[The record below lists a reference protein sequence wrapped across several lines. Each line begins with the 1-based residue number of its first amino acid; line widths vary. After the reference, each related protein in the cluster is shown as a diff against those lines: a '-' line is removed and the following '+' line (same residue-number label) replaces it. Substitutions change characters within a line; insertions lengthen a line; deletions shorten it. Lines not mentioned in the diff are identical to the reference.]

1 MDLYCYPVNI
11 INIRQEKTDNH
22 MGLDLGWDSRLD
34 KNSLNQDIINP
45 FKGVVTYIKYQSTGG
60 YVVHIYSKE
69 LNLTSEFGHLK
80 KGSIK
85 VKLNQIVGTGEVIAK
100 MGATGKTKGNHLHY
114 GLYKG
119 KINYKNKKNWL
130 DPLKYLVRYPNQTI
144 SGYSLDKLKIIQAK
158 IVRNVPSEPLLVH
171 DKMNFKDSSVV
182 KDIKLYNGQA
192 VPVYKK
198 EGSFVLIDKVRKY
211 YTSSRYV

>member
-11 INIRQEKTDNH
+11 INIRQEKTDSH

-45 FKGVVTYIKYQSTGG
+45 FKGEVIYIKYQNSGG
-60 YVVHIYSKE
+60 YVVQIYSKE

-85 VKLNQIVGTGEVIAK
+85 VKLHQIVGTGEVIAK
-100 MGATGKTKGNHLHY
+100 MGSTGKSNGNHLHY

-119 KINYKNKKNWL
+119 KLDYKKKKNFL

-158 IVRNVPSEPLLVH
+158 IVRNIPSEPLLVH
-171 DKMNFKDSSVV
+171 DKKDFKESSVV
-182 KDIKLYNGQA
+182 KGIGLYNGQT
-192 VPVYKK
+192 VPLYEVD
-198 EGSFVLIDKVRKY
+198 GSFALIDKVRKY
-211 YTSSRYV
+211 YTSSKYL

>member
-11 INIRQEKTDNH
+11 INIRQEKTDSH

-34 KNSLNQDIINP
+34 KNSFNQDIINP
-45 FKGVVTYIKYQSTGG
+45 FKGEVIYIKYQTTGG
-60 YVVHIYSKE
+60 YVVQIYSKE
-69 LNLTSEFGHLK
+69 LGLTSEFGHLK

-85 VKLNQIVGTGEVIAK
+85 VKLHQIVGTGEVIAK
-100 MGATGKTKGNHLHY
+100 MGATGKSNGNHLHY

-119 KINYKNKKNWL
+119 KLDYKKKKNFL

-171 DKMNFKDSSVV
+171 DEKNFKDSSVV
-182 KDIKLYNGQA
+182 KDVKLYNGQA
-192 VPVYKK
+192 VPLYEVD
-198 EGSFVLIDKVRKY
+198 GSFALIDKMRKY
-211 YTSSRYV
+211 YTSSKYL

>member
-1 MDLYCYPVNI
+1 MDMYCYPVNI
-11 INIRQEKTDNH
+11 INIRQEKTSTH

-34 KNSLNQDIINP
+34 KNSYNQDIINP
-45 FKGVVTYIKYQSTGG
+45 FEGKVTYIKYQSSGG

-100 MGATGKTKGNHLHY
+100 MGATGKSNGNHLHY

-119 KINYKNKKNWL
+119 KLDYKKKKNFL

-144 SGYSLDKLKIIQAK
+144 SGYSKDKLKIIQAK
-158 IVRNVPSEPLLVH
+158 IIRNVPSEPLLVH
-171 DKMNFKDSSVV
+171 DAKNFSESSVV
-182 KDIKLYNGQA
+182 KGIGLYNGQA
-192 VPVYKK
+192 VPVYEDDGK
-198 EGSFVLIDKVRKY
+198 FVLIDKFRKY
-211 YTSSRYV
+211 YTSSRFI

>member
-11 INIRQEKTDNH
+11 INIRQEKTDKH

-34 KNSLNQDIINP
+34 KNSFNQDIINP
-45 FKGVVTYIKYQSTGG
+45 FKGEVIYIKYQNSGG

-85 VKLNQIVGTGEVIAK
+85 VKLHQIVGTGEVIAK
-100 MGATGKTKGNHLHY
+100 MGATGKCTGNHLHY

-119 KINYKNKKNWL
+119 KLDYKKKNNFL

-144 SGYSLDKLKIIQAK
+144 SGYSLDKLKILQAK
-158 IVRNVPSEPLLVH
+158 IARGIPSEPLLVT
-171 DKMNFKDSSVV
+171 KTKNWNKENIV
-182 KDIKLYNGQA
+182 KDIGIYNGQP
-192 VPVYKK
+192 VPVY
-198 EGSFVLIDKVRKY
+198 EDDGRFVLIDKMKKY

>member
-11 INIRQEKTDNH
+11 INIRQEKTDSH

-34 KNSLNQDIINP
+34 KNSFNQDIINP
-45 FKGVVTYIKYQSTGG
+45 FRGEVIYIKYQNSGG

-85 VKLNQIVGTGEVIAK
+85 VKLHQIVGTGEVIAK
-100 MGATGKTKGNHLHY
+100 MGATGKCNGNHLHY

-119 KINYKNKKNWL
+119 KLDYKKKKNFL

-144 SGYSLDKLKIIQAK
+144 SGYSKDKLKIVQAK
-158 IVRNVPSEPLLVH
+158 IARGIPSEPLLIT
-171 DKMNFKDSSVV
+171 KTKNWNKENIL
-182 KDIKLYNGQA
+182 KNEGIYNGQP
-192 VPVYKK
+192 VPVYEDDGK
-198 EGSFVLIDKVRKY
+198 FVLIDKIKKY

>member
-11 INIRQEKTDNH
+11 INIRQEKTDSH

-45 FKGVVTYIKYQSTGG
+45 FKGEVIYIKYQNSGG
-60 YVVHIYSKE
+60 YVVQIYSKE

-85 VKLNQIVGTGEVIAK
+85 VKLHQIVGTGEVIAK
-100 MGATGKTKGNHLHY
+100 MGATGKANGNHLHY

-119 KINYKNKKNWL
+119 KLDYKKKKNFL

-158 IVRNVPSEPLLVH
+158 IVRNIPSEPLLVH
-171 DKMNFKDSSVV
+171 DKKDFKESSVV
-182 KDIKLYNGQA
+182 KGIGLYNGQT
-192 VPVYKK
+192 VPLYEVD
-198 EGSFVLIDKVRKY
+198 GSFALIDKVRKY
-211 YTSSRYV
+211 YTSSKYL

>member
-1 MDLYCYPVNI
+1 MNLYYYPVNI
-11 INIRQEKTDNH
+11 INIRQEKTDKH

-34 KNSLNQDIINP
+34 KNSFNQDIINP
-45 FKGVVTYIKYQSTGG
+45 FKGEVIYIKYQTSGG

-85 VKLNQIVGTGEVIAK
+85 VKLHQIVGAGEVIAK
-100 MGATGKTKGNHLHY
+100 MGGTGKCNGNHLHY

-119 KINYKNKKNWL
+119 KLDYKKKNNFL
-130 DPLKYLVRYPNQTI
+130 DPLKYLVCYPNQTI
-144 SGYSLDKLKIIQAK
+144 SGYSLDKLKIVQAK
-158 IVRNVPSEPLLVH
+158 IIRNVPSEPLLVH
-171 DKMNFKDSSVV
+171 DKKDFNESSVV
-182 KDIKLYNGQA
+182 KGIELYNGQP
-192 VPVYKK
+192 VPVYEDDGK
-198 EGSFVLIDKVRKY
+198 FVLIDKIKKY

>member
-1 MDLYCYPVNI
+1 MNLYYYPVNI
-11 INIRQEKTDNH
+11 INIRQEKTDKH

-34 KNSLNQDIINP
+34 KNSFNQDIINP
-45 FKGVVTYIKYQSTGG
+45 FKGEVIYIKYQTSGG

-85 VKLNQIVGTGEVIAK
+85 VKLHQIVGAGEVIAK
-100 MGATGKTKGNHLHY
+100 MGGTGKCNGNHLHY

-119 KINYKNKKNWL
+119 KLDYKKKNNFL
-130 DPLKYLVRYPNQTI
+130 DPLKYLVRYPDQTI
-144 SGYSLDKLKIIQAK
+144 SGYSKDKLKIIQAK
-158 IVRNVPSEPLLVH
+158 IARGIPSEPLLIT
-171 DKMNFKDSSVV
+171 KTKNWNKENIV
-182 KDIKLYNGQA
+182 KNLGIYNGQP
-192 VPVYKK
+192 VPVYEDDGK
-198 EGSFVLIDKVRKY
+198 FVLIDKIKKY

>member
-11 INIRQEKTDNH
+11 INIRQEKTDSH

-45 FKGVVTYIKYQSTGG
+45 FKGEVIYIKYQNSGG
-60 YVVHIYSKE
+60 YVVQIYSKE

-85 VKLNQIVGTGEVIAK
+85 VKLHQIVGTGEVIAK
-100 MGATGKTKGNHLHY
+100 MGATGKANGNHLHY

-119 KINYKNKKNWL
+119 KLDYKKKKNFL

-144 SGYSLDKLKIIQAK
+144 SGYSLDKLKINQAK
-158 IVRNVPSEPLLVH
+158 IVRNIPSEPLLVH
-171 DKMNFKDSSVV
+171 DKKDFKESSVV
-182 KDIKLYNGQA
+182 KGIGLYNGQT
-192 VPVYKK
+192 VPLYEVD
-198 EGSFVLIDKVRKY
+198 GSFALIDKVRKY
-211 YTSSRYV
+211 YTSSKYL

>member
-1 MDLYCYPVNI
+1 MDLYYYPVNI
-11 INIRQEKTDNH
+11 INIRQEKTDKH

-34 KNSLNQDIINP
+34 KNSFNQDIINP
-45 FKGVVTYIKYQSTGG
+45 FKGEVIYIKYQTSGG

-85 VKLNQIVGTGEVIAK
+85 VKLHQIVGAGEVIAK
-100 MGATGKTKGNHLHY
+100 MGGTGKCNGNHLHY

-119 KINYKNKKNWL
+119 KLDYKKKNNFL

-144 SGYSLDKLKIIQAK
+144 SGYSLDKLKIVQAK
-158 IVRNVPSEPLLVH
+158 IIRNVPSEPLLVH
-171 DKMNFKDSSVV
+171 DKKDFNESSVV
-182 KDIKLYNGQA
+182 KGIELYNGQP
-192 VPVYKK
+192 VPVYEDDGK
-198 EGSFVLIDKVRKY
+198 FVLIDKIKKY